1 MTGRSALL
9 TVAVAVLL
17 LTAGCQTTQN
27 ASTPTA
33 TTTAGTETLE
43 TPTPTTEET
52 TTTTTQ
58 EPAFNATVSFPD
70 CHTVHVKADAYRWVG
85 IVHTEGVVESP
96 GNYSGATTWEV
107 NGSVESVLVY
117 GMESGR
123 VRVEN
128 PALGACTEPEPTT
141 TEATTTTVETTT
153 ATPTP
158 TSTPTP
164 TTTTVPTTTQT
175 PTTTTTTTTTE
186 EREPLREF
194 KIRRHII
201 NESVEAGY
209 TKFRVTNG
217 HEDAVSLNYDVVW
230 YSDRDI
236 MENVDRH
243 ELVLES
249 GESVV
254 LESSYGGNGSAY
266 EVEYS
271 VSELEYTEGDDG

>member
-1 MTGRSALL
+1 MNRSALATL
-9 TVAVAVLL
+9 AVALL
-17 LTAGCQTTQN
+17 LVTAGCQTTQN

-33 TTTAGTETLE
+33 TTTGTTTLE

-58 EPAFNATVSFPD
+58 EAFNATVSFPD
-70 CHTVHVKADAYRWVG
+70 CHTVEIQADAYRWVG
-85 IVHTEGVVESP
+85 IVHTEGVLESP
-96 GNYSGATTWEV
+96 GNYTGATTWEV

-117 GMESGR
+117 GVESGR

-141 TEATTTTVETTT
+141 TEASTTTVETTT
-153 ATPTP
+153 RTPTP
-158 TSTPTP
+158 TATPTVTTTAVP
-164 TTTTVPTTTQT
+164 TTTTET
-175 PTTTTTTTTTE
+175 PTTTTTTQTTTE
-186 EREPLREF
+186 EREPLRKF
-194 KIRRHII
+194 KITRHTI
-201 NESVEAGY
+201 NESLEAGY
-209 TKFRVTNG
+209 TKIRVKNW
-217 HEDAVSLNYDVVW
+217 HEDEVSLNYDVVW

-236 MENVDRH
+236 MESVDRH

-254 LESSYGGNGSAY
+254 LESSYAGNGSAY
-266 EVEYS
+266 AVEYT

>member
-1 MTGRSALL
+1 MLNRSALL

-17 LTAGCQTTQN
+17 VTAGCQTTQN
-27 ASTPTA
+27 ASTPT
-33 TTTAGTETLE
+33 TTTEAGTTTLE

-58 EPAFNATVSFPD
+58 ESAFNASVSFPD
-70 CHTVHVKADAYRWVG
+70 CHTVEIDADAYRWVG
-85 IVHTEGVVESP
+85 IVHTEGVLERP
-96 GNYSGATTWEV
+96 GNYSGSTTFEV

-117 GMESGR
+117 GQSDGR
-123 VRVEN
+123 VNVEN
-128 PALGACTEPEPTT
+128 PDYAECTKPEPTT
-141 TEATTTTVETTT
+141 TQPTTTVETTTT

-158 TSTPTP
+158 TPTPTP
-164 TTTTVPTTTQT
+164 TTTV
-175 PTTTTTTTTTE
+175 PTTTTTTTTTATPTTTE
-186 EREPLREF
+186 EREPLRKY
-194 KIRRHII
+194 KITRHTI
-201 NESVEAGY
+201 NESLEAGY
-209 TKFRVTNG
+209 TEIRVKNW
-217 HEDAVSLNYDVVW
+217 HEDEVSLNYDVVW

-266 EVEYS
+266 AVEYS
-271 VSELEYTEGDDG
+271 VSELEYTEDDDG